1 MLRLSSL
8 TIHKFR
14 NVAPNTILR
23 FAGGMNLILG
33 QNGTGKTTLLDLIVC
48 AVNLNFD
55 RYEKEELD
63 IGFEFENATIQAS
76 ATFRFSHAHATPPYA
91 ELAPGRESLARTIES
106 SWSLQGAVI
115 TLEHRNNKLTVTG
128 QDLKPMPDTLDL
140 LSTFDS
146 GLLYLATALRHRSE
160 NVYNFVAM
168 FALRKALQI
177 RRVKLDESLNYIA
190 NLISTES
197 LVLTRDPERND
208 DQIILNTSVLQHAL
222 RKSFTGEQRA
232 LSTSSD
238 VPFLVDATRLFRAT
252 DITAELSFNQSQ
264 PSAHNGTTYSYK
276 GLNFI
281 LSRGRSTIIFENFS
295 YGQKRLLGALHYFSE
310 NKDIIVADELTNGL
324 HHEWIDFL
332 IKELGERQ
340 SFLTSQNPVLLD
352 FLTFDSA
359 ADVSRRLIRCTMTD
373 DGELH
378 WCNIPTA
385 EAEDFFIT
393 YSANTQQV
401 GEIMRIQGL
410 W

>member
-14 NVAPNTILR
+14 NVAPNTTLR
-23 FAGGMNLILG
+23 FAGGMNLVLG
-33 QNGTGKTTLLDLIVC
+33 QNGTGKTTLLELIVC

-55 RYEKEELD
+55 RYDTEELE
-63 IGFEFENATIQAS
+63 IGFEFEDANLQAS
-76 ATFRFSHAHATPPYA
+76 AKFRFSHALAKPQYA
-91 ELAPGRESLARTIES
+91 ELALDRETLVRTIES
-106 SWSLQGAVI
+106 TWTWDAGSFQLISN
-115 TLEHRNNKLTVTG
+115 NNKLLFIPQVPTETEP
-128 QDLKPMPDTLDL
+128 QSFRD
-140 LSTFDS
+140 
-146 GLLYLATALRHRSE
+146 GLFVLAYSPQLRSIRSL
-160 NVYNFVAM
+160 VWT
-168 FALRKALQI
+168 FALRSMLVDFV
-177 RRVKLDESLNYIA
+177 RFDESLSYIA
-190 NLISTES
+190 NLMATETLS
-197 LVLTRDPERND
+197 LPLA
-208 DQIILNTSVLQHAL
+208 SVSAEANVENSSLHAAL
-222 RKSFTGEQRA
+222 SKSFVGEQRA
-232 LSTSSD
+232 LSASSG
-238 VPFLVDATRLFRAT
+238 VPFLASATRLFRASALR
-252 DITAELSFNQSQ
+252 AELGFHQ
-264 PSAHNGTTYSYK
+264 ALATAKNGTVFFYK

-281 LSRGRSTIIFENFS
+281 LTRGRSTLTFENFS

-310 NKDIIVADELTNGL
+310 NNDIIVADELTNGL

-359 ADVSRRLIRCTMTD
+359 ADVSQRLIRCTMND

-393 YSANTQQV
+393 YSANMQQV

>member
-14 NVAPNTILR
+14 NVAPNTTLR
-23 FAGGMNLILG
+23 FAGGMNLVLG

-55 RYEKEELD
+55 RYDTEELD
-63 IGFEFENATIQAS
+63 IAFEFEDTNLQAS
-76 ATFRFSHAHATPPYA
+76 AKFRFSHALVKPQYA
-91 ELAPGRESLARTIES
+91 ELTLGRESLERIIES
-106 SWSLQGAVI
+106 IWSLQDAAI
-115 TLEHRNNKLTVTG
+115 TLDHRNNKLTVTG
-128 QDLKPMPDTLDL
+128 QDLEPLPNTLEL
-140 LSTFDS
+140 LSTFDQ
-146 GLLYLATALRHRSE
+146 GLGYLATALRNRSK
-160 NVYNFVAM
+160 NVYSFVAM
-168 FALRKALQI
+168 FAFRKLLQP

-197 LVLTRDPERND
+197 LVLTNDTKRND
-208 DQIILNTSVLQHAL
+208 GLMNFDTSVLRRAL
-222 RKSFTGEQRA
+222 QKSFTGEQRA
-232 LSTSSD
+232 LSISSD
-238 VPFLVDATRLFRAT
+238 VPFLADATRLFRAT

-281 LSRGRSTIIFENFS
+281 LTRGRSTITFENFS

-310 NKDIIVADELTNGL
+310 NNDIIVADELTNGL

-352 FLTFDSA
+352 FLTFESA
-359 ADVSRRLIRCTMTD
+359 ADVSQRLIRCTMND

-393 YSANTQQV
+393 YSANMQQV